1 MTIRADEYPNPSDG
15 KSPGQ
20 AGVPLAPGSDP
31 STTRP
36 RRRAKWF
43 IGGALVLALF
53 TAGAAGIA
61 VANHLR
67 QVGSARPATSS
78 ATALQQWWAGA
89 GKDFTD
95 MGDASDDVDQAL
107 GHFRPG
113 ALAASCQHMND
124 AAAVKMRS
132 HLPSPDQKLT
142 AELNAAIKNFHFAA
156 HLCLTAVAGSPA
168 NYDGEFLSLM
178 AQANKHMQAA
188 QRIIDQRLT
197 NV

>member
-1 MTIRADEYPNPSDG
+1 MTIHADEYPNPSNG

-20 AGVPLAPGSDP
+20 DGVPLVPGSEQ
-31 STTRP
+31 SITGS

-43 IGGALVLALF
+43 IGGALVIALF
-53 TAGAAGIA
+53 AGGAAAI
-61 VANHLR
+61 ANHPR
-67 QVGSARPATSS
+67 QIGSAGPATSS
-78 ATALQQWWAGA
+78 ATALQRWWAGA

-95 MGDASDDVDQAL
+95 MRDASDDVDQAL

-113 ALAASCQHMND
+113 ALAAACQHVND
-124 AAAVKMRS
+124 AAEVKMQS

-142 AELNAAIKNFHFAA
+142 AELNAAIGNFHFAA
-156 HLCLTAVAGSPA
+156 HLCLTAVAGPPA